1 MRLEGK
7 VAVVTGAASGIG
19 RSIARRFHAEGAH
32 VVAVDLD
39 EAGLAKLASKLDGI
53 ETVVANLSVREQ
65 VEPLFDRE
73 RVDILCNNAGVLDKL
88 TPLCDV
94 DDELWRKVMAVNVDG
109 PFFASRAA
117 IPKMI
122 DNGGGSIVNT
132 CSAASLSGGRAG
144 ASYTTSKHALLG
156 MTRSIAW
163 YYGSQGIRCNAMAPG
178 SIQTKMQ
185 MRDVPH
191 PQGIEKYS
199 AYFPTI
205 PPAGRAMDVADVALF
220 LASDDA
226 RYVNG
231 SVIPVDGG
239 WLAY

>member
-7 VAVVTGAASGIG
+7 VCVVTGAASGIG
-19 RSIARRFHAEGAH
+19 RSIARRFHAEGAT

-39 EAGLAKLASKLDGI
+39 EAGLEKLSTKLEGI
-53 ETVVANLSVREQ
+53 ETVVCNMAARDQ
-65 VEPLFDRE
+65 VEALFERE
-73 RVDILCNNAGVLDKL
+73 RVDVLCNNAGVLDKL
-88 TPLCDV
+88 TPLCEV
-94 DDELWRKVMAVNVDG
+94 DDDLWRKVMSVNVDG

-122 DNGGGSIVNT
+122 EGGGGSIVNT

-144 ASYTTSKHALLG
+144 GAYTTSKHALLG

-163 YYGSQGIRCNAMAPG
+163 YYGPQGIRCNALAPG
-178 SIQTKMQ
+178 AIQTKMH
-185 MRDVPH
+185 MRDIPH
-191 PQGIEKYS
+191 TDGMQRYSKY
-199 AYFPTI
+199 FETI

-220 LASDDA
+220 LACEES

-239 WLAY
+239 WLSF